1 MDNLSV
7 VGIGKLGL
15 CFSLTLENA
24 GYNVYGVDVCEDY
37 VATINDKSLKSDEPC
52 VEKLLQRSK
61 YFEAS
66 TKLEGAIAHSDI
78 IFVVV
83 ATPSLES
90 GRYDHTQVDELCEN
104 ILALPKPKTKKH
116 FVICCTVMPGYTDTV
131 AERLKDHNY
140 IVSYNPE
147 FIAQGS
153 IIRDQLKPDMV
164 LIGEGSKDAGDIL
177 ETIYKN
183 HTDND
188 PTICRMKP
196 IEAEITKIS
205 LNCFCTTKIAFANM
219 IGDIVSSSGGDPATV
234 LEAIGSDSR
243 VNHKYLKYGYGY
255 GGPCFPRDNR
265 ALSIYADDIKCPAE
279 ISHATDKSN
288 QLHLEEQ
295 VKDFCENNEDGASV
309 TIESVTYKPGT
320 TILTESQQLLYAIR
334 LAECGYDVTIKD
346 NEKVIDILSEK
357 YGSMFRYTKE

>member
-1 MDNLSV
+1 
-7 VGIGKLGL
+7 
-15 CFSLTLENA
+15 
-24 GYNVYGVDVCEDY
+24 
-37 VATINDKSLKSDEPC
+37 
-52 VEKLLQRSK
+52 
-61 YFEAS
+61 
-66 TKLEGAIAHSDI
+66 
-78 IFVVV
+78 
-83 ATPSLES
+83 
-90 GRYDHTQVDELCEN
+90 
-104 ILALPKPKTKKH
+104 
-116 FVICCTVMPGYTDTV
+116 
-131 AERLKDHNY
+131 
-140 IVSYNPE
+140 
-147 FIAQGS
+147 
-153 IIRDQLKPDMV
+153 
-164 LIGEGSKDAGDIL
+164 
-177 ETIYKN
+177 
-183 HTDND
+183 
-188 PTICRMKP
+188 MKP